1 MMTRACK
8 QALTLLA
15 ILCLSACASRSGHL
29 DGPPSTP
36 QQDPWA
42 APEPTP
48 AALPRSRYG
57 NPDQYE
63 VFGRRYFVR
72 EQSTGFVQEG
82 LASWYGQKFHGRRTS
97 SGEPFNMYALTAA
110 HKELP
115 IPCIG
120 KVTNLRNGRSLLVRI
135 NDRGPFHAQ
144 RILDLSWAAAVRLDV
159 IAYGTAPIRL
169 EVVEETTSAA
179 APAAPPLR
187 TSAQPTTGWDPFT
200 SPRANPQESMH
211 HPAAYYLQVG
221 AFRTEDGARQRQQ
234 RMRALG
240 YPVAAQPAP
249 TDGWHRVWLG
259 PWPDALAAEQAAANL
274 NRQRIP
280 SLLIAQ

>member
-1 MMTRACK
+1 MSCARWGFI
-8 QALTLLA
+8 LTLGLV
-15 ILCLSACASRSGHL
+15 LLTGCASRPAGG
-29 DGPPSTP
+29 DGPPASP
-36 QQDPWA
+36 QHDPWA

-63 VFGRRYFVR
+63 VFGKRYYLR
-72 EQSTGFVQEG
+72 SESRGFVQEG

-97 SGEPFNMYALTAA
+97 SGEPFDMYALTAA

-115 IPCIG
+115 IPCIAR
-120 KVTNLRNGRSLLVRI
+120 VTNLRNGRSLLLRI
-135 NDRGPFHAQ
+135 NDRGPFHAD

-159 IAYGTAPIRL
+159 IPYGTAPIRL
-169 EVVEETTSAA
+169 EVVERATPSAR
-179 APAAPPLR
+179 APSPMPR
-187 TSAQPTTGWDPFT
+187 AQTPAVQGWDPFA
-200 SPRANPQESMH
+200 SPRANPQESVF

-221 AFRTEDGARQRQQ
+221 AFRTDDGARQRQQ
-234 RMRALG
+234 QMRALG
-240 YPVAAQPAP
+240 YPVTAQPAP

-259 PWPDALAAEQAAANL
+259 PWPDALAAEQAAADL